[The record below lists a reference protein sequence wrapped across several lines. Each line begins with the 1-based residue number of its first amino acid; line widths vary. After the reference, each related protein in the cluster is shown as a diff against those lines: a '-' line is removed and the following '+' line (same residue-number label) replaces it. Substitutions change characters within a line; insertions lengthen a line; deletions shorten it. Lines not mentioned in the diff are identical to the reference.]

1 MYLFQPSAV
10 KSSASSKAYL
20 DAINYNQIINNP
32 ELLPEDDNKENSE
45 FISSSDQTIK
55 RKK

>member
-32 ELLPEDDNKENSE
+32 ELLPEEDNKENSE